1 MNGDIAVELDREL
14 TARFDAEMEQIY
26 FRAKHEVKYNATYFL
41 RTVKEYGGLATA
53 HRLLA
58 SEDVGYGFAELL
70 LAGRPDLTMEALVLR
85 PEFSPLFTPKEL
97 TTAAERLRMRER

>member
-1 MNGDIAVELDREL
+1 LGVNGDIAVELDREL

-41 RTVKEYGGLATA
+41 R
-53 HRLLA
+53 
-58 SEDVGYGFAELL
+58 YGFAELL

>member
-1 MNGDIAVELDREL
+1 VASRRL
-14 TARFDAEMEQIY
+14 TAY
-26 FRAKHEVKYNATYFL
+26 WRAKTWAT
-41 RTVKEYGGLATA
+41 V
-53 HRLLA
+53 
-58 SEDVGYGFAELL
+58 FAELL